1 MERGEHTFRTA
12 VVGGFNRQD
21 VLNYIE
27 ATVRESRERTAALQ
41 KELQELREERAKL
54 RQVETLRKETEKLR
68 KTGTDQGT
76 ELGQVQAELARE
88 QEACAALR
96 KELDGYKDQCAKW
109 EGGAKAYDDLKDR
122 TATIELEARQ
132 RARAIESAAEEKA
145 KKLRTEAEQILYKVQ
160 AGYGRLRGDVDAT
173 ITHASG
179 ELGRVDKALEQV
191 RSE

>member
-1 MERGEHTFRTA
+1 M
-12 VVGGFNRQD
+12 
-21 VLNYIE
+21 
-27 ATVRESRERTAALQ
+27 
-41 KELQELREERAKL
+41 
-54 RQVETLRKETEKLR
+54 
-68 KTGTDQGT
+68 
-76 ELGQVQAELARE
+76 AELVYAKDGRLLFTKE
-88 QEACAALR
+88 MKEEYTLLMPQMLPVHFGMFR
-96 KELDGYKDQCAKW
+96 KLLELEGYKERCAKW

-191 RSE
+191 RSEFAEHDASLERLLQSCREATRRVPEPVPLKES